1 LVGITFVGKGVGLM
15 NEMKCP
21 LCGGKM
27 FMYEHYDYYND
38 NELQQEQNY
47 ECGNCHNYTAQ
58 LIVNYVETSR
68 EWNREEIG

>member
-1 LVGITFVGKGVGLM
+1 M
-15 NEMKCP
+15 NKMKCP
-21 LCGGKM
+21 LCGGRM
-27 FMYEHYDYYND
+27 EMYEHYDYYND

-47 ECGNCHNYTAQ
+47 ECMNCHNYIAQ

>member
-1 LVGITFVGKGVGLM
+1 M
-15 NEMKCP
+15 DEMKCP
-21 LCGGKM
+21 LCGGRM

-38 NELQQEQNY
+38 EGLQQEQNY
-47 ECGNCHNYTAQ
+47 ECGNCHDYTAQ